1 MKNFEF
7 DDEISEMG
15 SPELVIEPPPKIRWQ
30 DEPDPELRK
39 MKIKASVDRMLS
51 LHEEQSAKL
60 KEGAE
65 TT

>member
-7 DDEISEMG
+7 DESVFYLG
-15 SPELVIEPPPKIRWQ
+15 APELVIEPAAEIRWQ

-39 MKIKASVDRMLS
+39 KKCMAAVDRMLAWNK
-51 LHEEQSAKL
+51 EQNKKS

>member
-1 MKNFEF
+1 MRNFEF

-39 MKIKASVDRMLS
+39 KKCKAAVDRMLAWN
-51 LHEEQSAKL
+51 EEQYKKF